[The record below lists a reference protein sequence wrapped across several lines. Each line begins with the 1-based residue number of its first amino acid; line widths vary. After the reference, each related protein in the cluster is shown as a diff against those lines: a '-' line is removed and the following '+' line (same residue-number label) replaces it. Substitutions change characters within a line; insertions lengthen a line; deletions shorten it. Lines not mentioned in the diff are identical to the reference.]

1 MKLNWA
7 YTEEWVVTTVVEGLI
22 DTSPQVNTLPTWRT
36 PTLRLNLSSPQD
48 KSITSYPV
56 ALNFSNFF
64 RGQIW
69 NKYFS
74 SILKKILDILKM
86 PKIIVSLHDI
96 CRRNTYKLSLHPF

>member
-22 DTSPQVNTLPTWRT
+22 DTSPQVNTLPTWRN
-36 PTLRLNLSSPQD
+36 PTLSLNLSSPQD

-64 RGQIW
+64 RGQKW

-86 PKIIVSLHDI
+86 PKITVEGIHTNYHFIRFKVI
-96 CRRNTYKLSLHPF
+96 EK